1 MKYRKP
7 QEVWFWKA
15 IPWSL
20 FINMVIVIYTS
31 IVWNWNWVLLPTNRR
46 STVKSLCPLTLSFLI
61 CIMCIIVTT
70 LQVWY
75 MDLP

>member
-1 MKYRKP
+1 MVIMVFVIYHT
-7 QEVWFWKA
+7 
-15 IPWSL
+15 
-20 FINMVIVIYTS
+20 VIVIYMS
-31 IVWNWNWVLLPTNRR
+31 IVWNWNWVLPPTNRR

-61 CIMCIIVTT
+61 STMGIIVTT